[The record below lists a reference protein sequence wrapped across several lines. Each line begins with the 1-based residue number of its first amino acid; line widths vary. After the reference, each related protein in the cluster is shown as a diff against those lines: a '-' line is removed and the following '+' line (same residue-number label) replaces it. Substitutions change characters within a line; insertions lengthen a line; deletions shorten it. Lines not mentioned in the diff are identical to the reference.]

1 MKGFPAQSNGMLFST
16 VAWHCASVYC
26 FQFDAWIDLVTGTGT
41 EDGDLAPCVQQV
53 ETFGDIVIDA
63 RTDVKLVIGESSG
76 HFVDRYYFIFRLL
89 KLLKILNILILV
101 LNMALLSIWRI
112 WNKRFLVN

>member
-1 MKGFPAQSNGMLFST
+1 MFFST
-16 VAWHCASVYC
+16 IAWHCASVYC
-26 FQFDAWIDLVTGTGT
+26 FQLNVWIDLVTGTGT

-53 ETFGDIVIDA
+53 ETLGDIVIDSRA
-63 RTDVKLVIGESSG
+63 DVKLVVSESSG
-76 HFVDRYYFIFRLL
+76 DFINRYYFELRFL
-89 KLLKILNILILV
+89 KLLKFLTILILI